1 MQVSVV
7 SPWTISVQVCD
18 AFLHFHLFRPMNTTI
33 TRRWAAQQWLNFCQT
48 HSTTRDS
55 SHTTLSM
62 CWPDWTPKV
71 EYDLSTNLHWP
82 FNVIMWS
89 CLLAS
94 LLLWQVKDVSLHT
107 MLLGLM
113 RGQVIVLREQ
123 VQRWW
128 CLFLTTSWN
137 PLVLSYFQLGW
148 VLALT
153 NFKFKRKGS
162 REFELLT
169 PFIWMFC

>member
-18 AFLHFHLFRPMNTTI
+18 AFLHFHLFRSMNTTI

-82 FNVIMWS
+82 FKVIMPLS
-89 CLLAS
+89 ISSPLTGKGCVFTYDAVGSYERTGYSAQGTGSALMMPVLDNQLKS
-94 LLLWQVKDVSLHT
+94 PSPLLLPARVSSSSHKFQFQKE
-107 MLLGLM
+107 
-113 RGQVIVLREQ
+113 R
-123 VQRWW
+123 
-128 CLFLTTSWN
+128 
-137 PLVLSYFQLGW
+137 LS
-148 VLALT
+148 
-153 NFKFKRKGS
+153 
-162 REFELLT
+162 
-169 PFIWMFC
+169 